1 MQAEQRQAARKVF
14 KTRAML
20 AVEGAPPVL
29 GRTTDISSNG
39 VSISVPNPVAVGQD
53 AQLRFDLLVEGSIVP
68 VKVRARTQY
77 CILSNGEFK
86 AGFQFVN
93 PDLNLTTALSRLL
106 R

>member
-1 MQAEQRQAARKVF
+1 MF

-29 GRTTDISSNG
+29 GRTTDIGSNG
-39 VSISVPNPVAVGQD
+39 VSISVPNPVQPGQS
-53 AQLRFDLLVEGSIVP
+53 AQLRFDLVVEGEIVP
-68 VKVRARTQY
+68 VHARGKAQY

-86 AGFQFVN
+86 VGFQFLN
-93 PDLNLTTALSRLL
+93 LDLNVTTALSRLL